1 VVNALAVSFKNYTV
15 CFFATGRPFDMLV
28 PKNIAVNTA
37 TFRFYAE
44 LNDFISNPRKG
55 TDASYRFQG
64 SPSIK
69 DAIEAQGVPHT
80 EIDLVL
86 ANGASV
92 DFNYHLQPGD
102 RISVYPM
109 FESLDISPVIRLR
122 QTPLRDTRFILDVH
136 LGKLARR
143 LRMLGFDTI
152 YRNDFKDPDI
162 VIIAGKENR
171 VILTRDRGIL
181 KIKAVTRGYYV
192 RSIIPDDQITEVL
205 DRFDLYSRI
214 QPFLRCMDCN
224 GIIAPVNKAEIEDRL
239 KKKTKLYYQDFA
251 ACSACGKLF
260 WKGTHYEKMT
270 AYIDRLI
277 YHKTSGKSRRRRDYE
292 KQY

>member
-1 VVNALAVSFKNYTV
+1 VKINKPINA
-15 CFFATGRPFDMLV
+15 
-28 PKNIAVNTA
+28 A

-44 LNDFISNPRKG
+44 LNDLISNPRKG
-55 TDASYRFQG
+55 TDAPYRFQG
-64 SPSIK
+64 SPSVK

-80 EIDLVL
+80 EVDLVL
-86 ANGASV
+86 ANGLSV

-109 FESLDISPVIRLR
+109 FESMDISPIIRLR
-122 QTPLRDTRFILDVH
+122 QKPLRDTRFILDVH

-143 LRMLGFDTI
+143 LRMLGFDTL
-152 YRNDFKDPDI
+152 YRNDFKDQDI
-162 VIIAGKENR
+162 VIIAGIENR

-192 RSIIPDDQITEVL
+192 RSSIPYDQITEVL

-214 QPFLRCMDCN
+214 QPFFRCMDCN
-224 GIIAPVNKAEIEDRL
+224 GLITPVNKTEIEDRL
-239 KKKTKLYYQDFA
+239 QRKTKVYYQDFA
-251 ACSACGKLF
+251 GCSVCGKLY

-270 AYIDRLI
+270 VYIDRLI
-277 YHKTSGKSRRRRDYE
+277 NLNASRKSRRRRDQAKRY
-292 KQY
+292 